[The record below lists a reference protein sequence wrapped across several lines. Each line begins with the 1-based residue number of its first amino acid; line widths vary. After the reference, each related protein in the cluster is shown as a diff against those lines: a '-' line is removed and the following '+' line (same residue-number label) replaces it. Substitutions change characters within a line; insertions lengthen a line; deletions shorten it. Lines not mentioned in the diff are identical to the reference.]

1 MALTLALAH
10 KIVGMFIQIFLGF
23 LIVRLGVMKF
33 EDSKILSAFALYV
46 VTPCAMLDAFQY
58 PFSPDKLS
66 GMGISLLASL
76 LAAGIVALLG
86 LLARRLLGWNA
97 VETCS
102 MEYPNAGNFMIPLVT
117 SVLGG
122 EGLIY
127 LSPCFI
133 LMNIFVFT
141 HCQAVLS
148 GVKKF
153 SLSIFCKNAVLV
165 AVLVGFVM
173 FLLDW
178 QLPGILGETVSAF
191 SAMLGPIYMFT
202 VGMILGNADLERVF
216 SNRRAYVVC
225 LGRLL
230 LCPLAVLLLLLAL
243 GLFRLHPQAREI
255 LTVVVLTAGA
265 PAAVMVTQFA
275 QLYRSE
281 QEAQFAS
288 SVNIM
293 STLLCLLTL
302 PLISWVYQGLAF
314 GFGS

>member
-10 KIVGMFIQIFLGF
+10 KIAGMAIQIFLGF
-23 LIVRLGVMKF
+23 LVIRLGVMKF
-33 EDSKILSAFALYV
+33 EDSKILSSFALYV

-66 GMGISLLASL
+66 GMGVSLLASL
-76 LAAGIVALLG
+76 LAVGIFALLG
-86 LLARRLLGWNA
+86 LLARRLLHWNA

-102 MEYPNAGNFMIPLVT
+102 LEYPNAGNFMIPLVI
-117 SVLGG
+117 SFLGG

-127 LSPCFI
+127 LSPCLI
-133 LMNIFVFT
+133 LMNLLLFT
-141 HCQAVLS
+141 HCQGVLS
-148 GVKKF
+148 GIKKF
-153 SLSIFCKNAVLV
+153 SFSVFYKNIVLV
-165 AVLVGFVM
+165 AVVIGFVM
-173 FLLDW
+173 FLKDW
-178 QLPGILGETVSAF
+178 RLPGILGETVSAF

-202 VGMILGNADLERVF
+202 IGMILGNADLKKVF
-216 SNRRAYVVC
+216 TNRRAYVVS

-230 LCPLAVLLLLLAL
+230 LCPLLVMLPLLAL
-243 GLFRLHPQAREI
+243 GLSRIHPQGREI

-265 PAAVMVTQFA
+265 PTAVLVTQFA

-288 SVNIM
+288 SVNVM
-293 STLLCLLTL
+293 STLLCLLTM
-302 PLISWVYQGLAF
+302 PAVSWLYQGLVY

>member
-10 KIVGMFIQIFLGF
+10 KIAGMSIQIFLGF
-23 LIVRLGVMKF
+23 LVVRLGVMKF

-66 GMGISLLASL
+66 GMGVSLLGSL
-76 LAAGIVALLG
+76 LTVGVFALLG
-86 LLARRLLGWNA
+86 LLARRLLHWNA

-102 MEYPNAGNFMIPLVT
+102 LEYPNAGNFMIPLVA

-133 LMNIFVFT
+133 LMNLLIFT

-153 SLSIFCKNAVLV
+153 SFSIFYKNIVLV

-173 FLLDW
+173 FLLSW

-191 SAMLGPIYMFT
+191 GAMLGPVYMFT
-202 VGMILGNADLERVF
+202 VGMILGNAQLKKVF
-216 SNRRAYVVC
+216 TNRRAYVVS

-243 GLFRLHPQAREI
+243 GLFRIHPQAREI

-265 PAAVMVTQFA
+265 PAAVLVTQFA
-275 QLYRSE
+275 QLYRRE
-281 QEAQFAS
+281 QEAQFAG

-293 STLLCLLTL
+293 STLLCLLTM
-302 PLISWVYQGLAF
+302 PAVSWLYQGLVY

>member
-10 KIVGMFIQIFLGF
+10 KIAGMFVLILLGF
-23 LIVRLGVMKF
+23 LIVRLGVMKY

-66 GMGISLLASL
+66 GMGLSLLATL
-76 LAAGIVALLG
+76 LAAGVFALLG
-86 LLARRLLGWNA
+86 LLARRLLHWNV
-97 VETCS
+97 VEICS
-102 MEYPNAGNFMIPLVT
+102 LEYPNAGNFMIPLVA

-127 LSPCFI
+127 LSPCFV
-133 LMNIFVFT
+133 LMNVFIFT

-153 SLSIFCKNAVLV
+153 SFSIFYKNIVLV
-165 AVLVGFVM
+165 SVLVGFVM
-173 FLLDW
+173 FLLGW
-178 QLPGILGETVSAF
+178 QLPGVLGETVS
-191 SAMLGPIYMFT
+191 SLGSMLGPVFMFT
-202 VGMILGNADLERVF
+202 VGMILGNADLKRVF
-216 SNRRAYVVC
+216 SNRRAYVVS
-225 LGRLL
+225 LARLL
-230 LCPLAVLLLLLAL
+230 VCPLAVLLLLFVL
-243 GLFRLHPQAREI
+243 GLFRIHPQAREI

-281 QEAQFAS
+281 QEAQLAG

-302 PLISWVYQGLAF
+302 PVVSWLYQGLAY